1 MTDQATLL
9 QRYVRNGDED
19 AFADLVKQHLNL
31 VWGAA
36 RRITGDGDRARDVA
50 QTVFADLARKA
61 AGLPLNVVLEGWLYR
76 AACLAAAK
84 VVRGDARR
92 NQRERQ
98 AMELH
103 SSDDSTVPDPRQAE
117 ALQPWLDEALGELEE
132 ADRQAVVLRFLAG
145 RSFAEIGVTLGLSD
159 DTAQKRVSRA
169 LARLREQFQRRGI
182 STTEGALGFALAVA
196 GSQMAPGGLAASL
209 TAGALAGLGTA
220 GWIQTFTMMK
230 TKLALAGAAIA
241 LVVTPLTLQ
250 HLELKRMSEENRAL
264 REQAARTAAL
274 EAENERLAR
283 LKLDVDELDRLRGEH
298 LELLRLRGEI
308 GRLRHNPPA
317 EISESPKP
325 AVEADVATTPTRM
338 LLAPMKARVRDGE
351 TLLTGGWRTADGR
364 RGVMM
369 VSPRIGPDATYFE
382 SPVTKSFT
390 SRQHP
395 FEVVQLEGDSE
406 SPITVSFT
414 LLEGSESAFA
424 KAGLGDLRGDE
435 GGAAVQRSMSAAEA
449 EALLRQLA
457 ATGEVALLAAPR
469 VSTLDGRQ
477 AQITTGSEDGMT
489 TSFNVN
495 VIPKIEAG
503 DDGAA
508 VEMNLFVTETP
519 SSSSDL
525 APTVAPLPVFTSP
538 PSEAAIG
545 NVVTPETPTI
555 EEVP

>member
-19 AFADLVKQHLNL
+19 AFTDLVKQHLNL

-76 AACLAAAK
+76 AACLAAAN

-103 SSDDSTVPDPRQAE
+103 SSADSTVPDPRQAE

-145 RSFAEIGVTLGLSD
+145 RSFAEIGATLGLSA

-209 TAGALAGLGTA
+209 TVGALAGLETA
-220 GWIQTFTMMK
+220 GWIQTLTMMK
-230 TKLALAGAAIA
+230 AKLALAGAAIA

-250 HLELKRMSEENRAL
+250 HLELKRMSEENRTL

-283 LKLDVDELDRLRGEH
+283 LKLDVDELELLRGEH
-298 LELLRLRGEI
+298 LELMRLRGEI

-325 AVEADVATTPTRM
+325 AVEADVAPTPSRM

-351 TLLTGGWRTADGR
+351 TLLTGGWTTADGR

-369 VSPRIGPDATYFE
+369 VSPRIGTDA
-382 SPVTKSFT
+382 S
-390 SRQHP
+390 
-395 FEVVQLEGDSE
+395 DSE
-406 SPITVSFT
+406 SQITITFT
-414 LLEGSESAFA
+414 LLEGLESAFA
-424 KAGLGDLRGDE
+424 EAGLGDLRGDE
-435 GGAAVQRSMSAAEA
+435 GGAAVHRSMGAAAA

-457 ATGEVALLAAPR
+457 ATGEVDLLAAPR
-469 VSTLDGRQ
+469 VSALDGRQ
-477 AQITTGSEDGMT
+477 AQITTGSGDGMT
-489 TSFNVN
+489 TSID
-495 VIPKIEAG
+495 VIPKMDGG
-503 DDGAA
+503 DDGAG
-508 VEMNLFVTETP
+508 VEMTLFVTQTP
-519 SSSSDL
+519 SQPSGL
-525 APTVAPLPVFTSP
+525 APAVMPLPFFTP
-538 PSEAAIG
+538 APSQGEG
-545 NVVTPETPTI
+545 GGVVLPGLPEPG
-555 EEVP
+555 EPQ